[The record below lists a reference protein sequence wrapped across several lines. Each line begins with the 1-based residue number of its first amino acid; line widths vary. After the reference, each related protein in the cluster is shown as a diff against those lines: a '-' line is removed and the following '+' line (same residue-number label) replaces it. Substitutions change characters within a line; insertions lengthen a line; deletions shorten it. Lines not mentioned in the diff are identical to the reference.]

1 MTHLSENERSLLM
14 NFLPRGIEPHQVV
27 EDLLAGTDFG
37 FGNPFLNWQ
46 DIIPL
51 FFSLWTLCA
60 YYL

>member
-1 MTHLSENERSLLM
+1 M